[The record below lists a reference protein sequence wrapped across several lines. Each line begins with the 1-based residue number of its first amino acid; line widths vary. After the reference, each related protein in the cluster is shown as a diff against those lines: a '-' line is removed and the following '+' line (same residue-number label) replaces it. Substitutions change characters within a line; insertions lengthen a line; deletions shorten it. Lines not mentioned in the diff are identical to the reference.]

1 MSGPVGPE
9 GTVEVRVLG
18 GPAVAGDGIVVEV
31 PRGRQAEILCHLAAA
46 RRLSTEEL
54 IDRVWDADP
63 PSTARAAL
71 QVHLSKLRRAVGDAG
86 LDDPIETVPGGY
98 RLADGVR
105 LDTER
110 FVDDVASA
118 RAIDDPVSRL
128 ATARSALAGWSGP
141 PFADITDQPWVAA
154 EVAHLRELAFQ
165 ARQLLV
171 EALLDLGRPEE
182 AITEAEMLTR
192 SDPLRER
199 SIELLMLAR
208 YRAGDPSGALRAFGR
223 LRTDLADR
231 FGTEPGP
238 AIRAL
243 EERMLFGDPDLL
255 DPDRRPAPA
264 HNLPPDVRLVGRG
277 AELDAVEAALAADR
291 VVVVTGPPGVGK
303 SAVAVAAAH
312 RRLDDHPAGSHW
324 VDGATVASA
333 DDARSRLSAAPWAIG
348 VDVEQRLRSIGRSPG
363 LVLVDDADDVDL
375 GSALSE
381 VIAGGRCA
389 ILVTASTPPQLP
401 YARVVR
407 LAPLAVPRPA
417 APVAEIRA
425 NPSVRLLVE
434 RLSPDVQA
442 LLDDDRQLGRLAE
455 VARMADGL
463 PFALELIAGWLP
475 VVGLGDDLPAV
486 TGDPVA
492 MAVARLGAPEE
503 TVLLALAHFV
513 GWVPAE
519 AIAATTPGLTDGD
532 RLMALRSV
540 VSASLAISRLGSDG
554 RAVYR
559 LLAPIRHHLLAGTS
573 DDELAARRD
582 EWLQRWAV
590 EVRSAVASP
599 REAQAFA
606 AAEAMLPDLEA
617 HWSRRIAA
625 GDREPVAVGVSA
637 MWRFWFS
644 TFRVEA
650 GIHWLEAALD
660 GPLPPDVEAAA
671 ANTLGWLT
679 WLDDRTEEAV
689 PILDR
694 AARAALRAGER
705 ERLGLV
711 YHDLGRVL
719 ISAGRSDEGS
729 ARLAEARDLLDEV
742 GHARGS
748 ASCRV
753 RLAGVALA
761 DDDLDTAIELAVEAG
776 RLAEDVGDPSL
787 LGDADWTLGHIYR
800 RQGHLVAAAERG
812 RRVLAAAER
821 IGSQPLRC
829 SGRFLLAHVAAD
841 DGDPL
846 AAADHLLDAAA
857 VLPRRSEIDMARL
870 LLTATPA
877 LLLVGEVEL
886 ASLTAA
892 RVRAVYGDRLGELV
906 GRDALAGVAPDEGLV
921 PPSTEALVD
930 RVVATLG
937 G

>member
-1 MSGPVGPE
+1 MA
-9 GTVEVRVLG
+9 TMVRVLG
-18 GPAVAGDGIVVEV
+18 DVAVATDATVVSV
-31 PRGRQAEILCHLAAA
+31 PDGRQAEILSHLAAA
-46 RRLSTEEL
+46 GTLRTDEL
-54 IDRVWDADP
+54 IDRVWDGDAP
-63 PSTARAAL
+63 KTARAAL
-71 QVHLSKLRRAVGDAG
+71 QVHLSKLRRALGDAG
-86 LDDPIETVPGGY
+86 ASDPVETLAGAY
-98 RLADGVR
+98 RLAPGVTV
-105 LDTER
+105 DADQ
-110 FVDDVASA
+110 FVREVAAA
-118 RAIDDPVSRL
+118 RAAEDPISRL
-128 ATARSALAGWSGP
+128 AMVRGALDRWHGP
-141 PFADITDQPWVAA
+141 PYAAVADSPAI
-154 EVAHLRELAFQ
+154 VAHAARLLETAVQ
-165 ARQLLV
+165 ARQLFV
-171 EALLDLGRPEE
+171 ETLLDLGRPEE
-182 AITEAEMLTR
+182 AITEAEVLTR
-192 SDPLRER
+192 LDPLRER
-199 SIELLMLAR
+199 PIELLMLAR

-223 LRTDLADR
+223 LRADLADR

-277 AELDAVEAALAADR
+277 AELDAVEAALAAGR
-291 VVVVTGPPGVGK
+291 VVVITGPPGVGK

-312 RRLDDHPAGSHW
+312 RRLGDHPAGSHW

-333 DDARSRLSAAPWAIG
+333 DEARSRLSSAPWAIG

-375 GSALSE
+375 GSTLSE
-381 VIAGGRCA
+381 VIAGGRA
-389 ILVTASTPPQLP
+389 AVLVTASTPPQLP
-401 YARVVR
+401 YAHVVR
-407 LAPLAVPRPA
+407 LAPLAVPRA
-417 APVAEIRA
+417 EAPDTEIRA

-434 RLSPDVQA
+434 RLSSDVQA

-475 VVGLGDDLPAV
+475 VVGLGDDLPVV

-492 MAVARLGAPEE
+492 MAVARLGEPER
-503 TVLLALAHFV
+503 TVLRALAHFV

-519 AIAATTPGLTDGD
+519 AIAATTPGLADGD

-540 VSASLAISRLGSDG
+540 VSGSLAISRLGSDG

-559 LLAPIRHHLLAGTS
+559 LLAPVRAHVLAGAI
-573 DDELAARRD
+573 DDGRSALRD
-582 EWLQRWAV
+582 EWLGRWTV
-590 EVRSAVASP
+590 KVRSATASP
-599 REAQAFA
+599 QEAQAFA
-606 AAEAMLPDLEA
+606 ATEALLPDLEA

-625 GDREPVAVGVSA
+625 GDREPVAVGVSS

-679 WLDDRTEEAV
+679 WLDDRTEQAV

-694 AARAALRAGER
+694 AARAALRADDR

-711 YHDLGRVL
+711 DHDLGRVL
-719 ISAGRSDEGS
+719 VSAGQREEGS
-729 ARLAEARDLLDEV
+729 ARLAEARHLLDEV
-742 GHARGS
+742 GHAHGS
-748 ASCRV
+748 ASCRAQ
-753 RLAGVALA
+753 LAAVALG
-761 DDDLDTAIELAVEAG
+761 DDDLETAVELAVEAE
-776 RLAEDVGDPSL
+776 RLAADVGDPSL
-787 LGDADWTLGHIYR
+787 LGDVDWTLGHIYR

-846 AAADHLLDAAA
+846 AAADHLRDAAA

-870 LLTATPA
+870 LLTATPT
-877 LLLVGEVEL
+877 LLLIGEVEL
-886 ASLTAA
+886 ASLAAA
-892 RVRAVYGDRLGELV
+892 RVRRVYGDQLRQLV
-906 GRDALAGVAPDEGLV
+906 GRDALAGVPPDDGLV
-921 PPSTEALVD
+921 PPSTQELVD
-930 RVVATLG
+930 RVVAALG
-937 G
+937 